1 LDTNIVS
8 YFMRGH
14 SLTDLYRHFLQNHTL
29 AISFMTVAEIY
40 EGAARANWNDRK
52 ISLLQDSLDNYIVIP
67 SSPEICRI
75 WADIRVGRRRHPIS
89 SEDAWI
95 AATALA
101 HSCPLVTH
109 DASDFQ
115 GIVGLK
121 ILTAY

>member
-1 LDTNIVS
+1 
-8 YFMRGH
+8 MRGH
-14 SLTDLYRHFLQNHTL
+14 SLTELYRHFLQNHTL

-40 EGAARANWNDRK
+40 EGALRANWSDRK
-52 ISLLQDSLDNYIVIP
+52 IALVQDSLDAYIVIP

-75 WADIRVGRRRHPIS
+75 WAEIRVARRRMPIS
-89 SEDAWI
+89 PEDAWI

-109 DASDFQ
+109 DAADFQ
-115 GIVGLK
+115 GITGLK